1 MAGPRKMLVAPILVI
16 TVGVAWLL
24 MTLQVIAP
32 VNWVWTLLLAS
43 LGIVAI
49 VMSGGL
55 DKFSVVAGPFFLAAS
70 VLSFL
75 RQSGRL
81 SDDVEVPILV
91 ILVGVLLFVAQ
102 TRFVPVP
109 RWFGLPPDKGTS

>member
-1 MAGPRKMLVAPILVI
+1 MHQNPRVLAFAIIL
-16 TVGVAWLL
+16 TATGVGWLL
-24 MTLQVIAP
+24 MSLGLSTN
-32 VNWVWTLLLAS
+32 VNWVWTLLLAG

-70 VLSFL
+70 GLSIL

-91 ILVGVLLFVAQ
+91 IIVGVLLFVAQ
-102 TRFVPVP
+102 TRYVPVP
-109 RWFGLPPDKGTS
+109 RWFGLPPDSQTS